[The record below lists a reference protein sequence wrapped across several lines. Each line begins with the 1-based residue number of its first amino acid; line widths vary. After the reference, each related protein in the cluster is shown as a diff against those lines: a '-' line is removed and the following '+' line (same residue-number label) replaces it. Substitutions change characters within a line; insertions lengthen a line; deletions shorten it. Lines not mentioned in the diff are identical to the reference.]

1 MVEKISLI
9 EPTSPKNSKILFID
23 ASPLIPNNSE
33 GEIDFDKPLNSKY
46 IISDKIN
53 KNENGEEDDTNDNT
67 KRFEMNIDNK
77 EFEEL
82 FKELDQNGMI
92 LFVWNINNISEIL
105 NKNFILSE
113 NVKKNL
119 EYLVKNECNEV
130 KDLQN
135 KLNNDFIDKKRYR
148 EIKHDK
154 YYDNIIFKKIKT
166 VFINE
171 IIIFINTVI
180 EVCLNEEKGDDSM
193 NKNIIKDLDYES
205 IKATLN
211 KKKNMEILYRTI
223 KELMSKDISPKYKT
237 LEKDYNKKIIDEL
250 LNNKS
255 NDCNTEILVYVFNL
269 KVIKW
274 LNIFLGKTELNWNL
288 FGEKKV
294 ELKKKIR
301 RIDKYLK
308 EEFEDKEDKI
318 LLGKHLII
326 MYNIGKY
333 LDNKKERN
341 RKKIKK

>member
-9 EPTSPKNSKILFID
+9 EPSTPKNSKISFID

-92 LFVWNINNISEIL
+92 LFIWNINNISEIL

-148 EIKHDK
+148 EVKHDK

-180 EVCLNEEKGDDSM
+180 EICLNKEKDNDSM

-211 KKKNMEILYRTI
+211 KKKIWKFY
-223 KELMSKDISPKYKT
+223 
-237 LEKDYNKKIIDEL
+237 
-250 LNNKS
+250 
-255 NDCNTEILVYVFNL
+255 
-269 KVIKW
+269 
-274 LNIFLGKTELNWNL
+274 
-288 FGEKKV
+288 
-294 ELKKKIR
+294 
-301 RIDKYLK
+301 
-308 EEFEDKEDKI
+308 
-318 LLGKHLII
+318 
-326 MYNIGKY
+326 IG
-333 LDNKKERN
+333 L
-341 RKKIKK
+341 

>member
-9 EPTSPKNSKILFID
+9 EPSTPKNSKISFID

-92 LFVWNINNISEIL
+92 LFIWNINNISETS

-113 NVKKNL
+113 NIKKNL

-130 KDLQN
+130 KNLQS

-180 EVCLNEEKGDDSM
+180 EICLNKEKDNDSM

-211 KKKNMEILYRTI
+211 KKKIWKFY
-223 KELMSKDISPKYKT
+223 
-237 LEKDYNKKIIDEL
+237 
-250 LNNKS
+250 
-255 NDCNTEILVYVFNL
+255 
-269 KVIKW
+269 
-274 LNIFLGKTELNWNL
+274 
-288 FGEKKV
+288 
-294 ELKKKIR
+294 
-301 RIDKYLK
+301 
-308 EEFEDKEDKI
+308 
-318 LLGKHLII
+318 
-326 MYNIGKY
+326 IG
-333 LDNKKERN
+333 L
-341 RKKIKK
+341 

>member
-9 EPTSPKNSKILFID
+9 EPSTPKNSKISFID

-92 LFVWNINNISEIL
+92 LFIWNINNISEIL

-113 NVKKNL
+113 NIKKNL

-171 IIIFINTVI
+171 IIIFINTII
-180 EVCLNEEKGDDSM
+180 EICLNKEKDNDSM

-205 IKATLN
+205 IKATL
-211 KKKNMEILYRTI
+211 K
-223 KELMSKDISPKYKT
+223 
-237 LEKDYNKKIIDEL
+237 
-250 LNNKS
+250 
-255 NDCNTEILVYVFNL
+255 
-269 KVIKW
+269 
-274 LNIFLGKTELNWNL
+274 
-288 FGEKKV
+288 
-294 ELKKKIR
+294 KKKIW
-301 RIDKYLK
+301 KFY
-308 EEFEDKEDKI
+308 
-318 LLGKHLII
+318 
-326 MYNIGKY
+326 IG
-333 LDNKKERN
+333 L
-341 RKKIKK
+341 

>member
-92 LFVWNINNISEIL
+92 LFIWNINNISEIL

-113 NVKKNL
+113 NIKKNL

-180 EVCLNEEKGDDSM
+180 EICLNKEKDNDSM
-193 NKNIIKDLDYES
+193 NKNIIK
-205 IKATLN
+205 I
-211 KKKNMEILYRTI
+211 
-223 KELMSKDISPKYKT
+223 
-237 LEKDYNKKIIDEL
+237 
-250 LNNKS
+250 
-255 NDCNTEILVYVFNL
+255 
-269 KVIKW
+269 
-274 LNIFLGKTELNWNL
+274 
-288 FGEKKV
+288 
-294 ELKKKIR
+294 
-301 RIDKYLK
+301 
-308 EEFEDKEDKI
+308 
-318 LLGKHLII
+318 
-326 MYNIGKY
+326 
-333 LDNKKERN
+333 
-341 RKKIKK
+341 

>member
-92 LFVWNINNISEIL
+92 LFIWNINNISEIL

-113 NVKKNL
+113 NIKKNL

-180 EVCLNEEKGDDSM
+180 EICLNKEKDNDSM

-211 KKKNMEILYRTI
+211 KKKMWKFY
-223 KELMSKDISPKYKT
+223 
-237 LEKDYNKKIIDEL
+237 
-250 LNNKS
+250 
-255 NDCNTEILVYVFNL
+255 
-269 KVIKW
+269 
-274 LNIFLGKTELNWNL
+274 
-288 FGEKKV
+288 
-294 ELKKKIR
+294 
-301 RIDKYLK
+301 
-308 EEFEDKEDKI
+308 
-318 LLGKHLII
+318 
-326 MYNIGKY
+326 IG
-333 LDNKKERN
+333 L
-341 RKKIKK
+341 

>member
-9 EPTSPKNSKILFID
+9 EPTSPKDSKILFID

-46 IISDKIN
+46 IKSDKIN

-92 LFVWNINNISEIL
+92 LFIWNINNISEIL

-113 NVKKNL
+113 NIKKNL

-130 KDLQN
+130 KNLQS
-135 KLNNDFIDKKRYR
+135 KINNDFIDKKRYR
-148 EIKHDK
+148 ELKHDK

-180 EVCLNEEKGDDSM
+180 EICLNKEKDNDSM

-211 KKKNMEILYRTI
+211 KKKYGNFI
-223 KELMSKDISPKYKT
+223 
-237 LEKDYNKKIIDEL
+237 
-250 LNNKS
+250 
-255 NDCNTEILVYVFNL
+255 
-269 KVIKW
+269 
-274 LNIFLGKTELNWNL
+274 
-288 FGEKKV
+288 
-294 ELKKKIR
+294 
-301 RIDKYLK
+301 
-308 EEFEDKEDKI
+308 
-318 LLGKHLII
+318 
-326 MYNIGKY
+326 
-333 LDNKKERN
+333 
-341 RKKIKK
+341 

>member
-92 LFVWNINNISEIL
+92 LFIWNINNISEIL

-113 NVKKNL
+113 NIKKNL

-180 EVCLNEEKGDDSM
+180 EICLNKEKDNDSM

-205 IKATLN
+205 IKATL
-211 KKKNMEILYRTI
+211 K
-223 KELMSKDISPKYKT
+223 
-237 LEKDYNKKIIDEL
+237 
-250 LNNKS
+250 
-255 NDCNTEILVYVFNL
+255 
-269 KVIKW
+269 
-274 LNIFLGKTELNWNL
+274 
-288 FGEKKV
+288 
-294 ELKKKIR
+294 KKKIW
-301 RIDKYLK
+301 KFY
-308 EEFEDKEDKI
+308 
-318 LLGKHLII
+318 
-326 MYNIGKY
+326 IG
-333 LDNKKERN
+333 L
-341 RKKIKK
+341 

>member
-9 EPTSPKNSKILFID
+9 EPSTPKNSKISFID

-46 IISDKIN
+46 IKSDKIN

-82 FKELDQNGMI
+82 FKELDENGII
-92 LFVWNINNISEIL
+92 LFIWNINNISEIL

-180 EVCLNEEKGDDSM
+180 EICLNKEKDNDSM

-205 IKATLN
+205 IKATL
-211 KKKNMEILYRTI
+211 KKK
-223 KELMSKDISPKYKT
+223 KYG
-237 LEKDYNKKIIDEL
+237 NFI
-250 LNNKS
+250 
-255 NDCNTEILVYVFNL
+255 
-269 KVIKW
+269 
-274 LNIFLGKTELNWNL
+274 
-288 FGEKKV
+288 
-294 ELKKKIR
+294 
-301 RIDKYLK
+301 
-308 EEFEDKEDKI
+308 
-318 LLGKHLII
+318 
-326 MYNIGKY
+326 
-333 LDNKKERN
+333 
-341 RKKIKK
+341 

>member
-9 EPTSPKNSKILFID
+9 EPSTPKNSKISFID

-82 FKELDQNGMI
+82 FKELDENGII
-92 LFVWNINNISEIL
+92 LFIWNINNISEIL

-180 EVCLNEEKGDDSM
+180 EICLNKEKDNDSM

-211 KKKNMEILYRTI
+211 KKKIWKFYRG
-223 KELMSKDISPKYKT
+223 L
-237 LEKDYNKKIIDEL
+237 
-250 LNNKS
+250 
-255 NDCNTEILVYVFNL
+255 
-269 KVIKW
+269 
-274 LNIFLGKTELNWNL
+274 
-288 FGEKKV
+288 
-294 ELKKKIR
+294 
-301 RIDKYLK
+301 
-308 EEFEDKEDKI
+308 
-318 LLGKHLII
+318 
-326 MYNIGKY
+326 
-333 LDNKKERN
+333 
-341 RKKIKK
+341 

>member
-9 EPTSPKNSKILFID
+9 EPSTPKNSKISFID

-82 FKELDQNGMI
+82 FKELDENGII
-92 LFVWNINNISEIL
+92 LFIWNINNISEIL

-180 EVCLNEEKGDDSM
+180 EICLIKEKDNDSM

-211 KKKNMEILYRTI
+211 KKKYGNFI
-223 KELMSKDISPKYKT
+223 
-237 LEKDYNKKIIDEL
+237 
-250 LNNKS
+250 
-255 NDCNTEILVYVFNL
+255 
-269 KVIKW
+269 
-274 LNIFLGKTELNWNL
+274 
-288 FGEKKV
+288 
-294 ELKKKIR
+294 
-301 RIDKYLK
+301 
-308 EEFEDKEDKI
+308 
-318 LLGKHLII
+318 
-326 MYNIGKY
+326 
-333 LDNKKERN
+333 
-341 RKKIKK
+341 